1 MRASFRLALGAGCIA
16 LVALAPG
23 FAQAVYQW
31 KDAKGVTHYSDTP
44 PKDANRAV
52 RTVEVPPPPPVSP
65 SAAKSTPVSAATVAR
80 APAAPAVDPVVAQRE
95 AAARAGQCKQ
105 APDNLA
111 ILQANAA
118 VAVDEDGDG
127 KSDKVLDQAQRDA
140 QVKSMQVTIQSACGA
155 Y

>member
-44 PKDANRAV
+44 PKDAKGSV
-52 RTVEVPPPPPVSP
+52 RTVEVPPPPPVPP
-65 SAAKSTPVSAATVAR
+65 SVANTRPAPAATVAR
-80 APAAPAVDPVVAQRE
+80 AAAAPAVDPVVAQRE
-95 AAARAGQCKQ
+95 AAARAAQCKQ
-105 APDNLA
+105 AQDNLA

-118 VAVDEDGDG
+118 IAVDEDGDG

-140 QVKSMQVTIQSACGA
+140 QVSSMQSQIKSACA
-155 Y
+155 AN

>member
-1 MRASFRLALGAGCIA
+1 MRASFRLALGVGCIA

-105 APDNLA
+105 AQDNLA

-127 KSDKVLDQAQRDA
+127 KSDKVLDQAQRDS
-140 QVKSMQVTIQSACGA
+140 QVKSMQATIQSACA
-155 Y
+155 AN

>member
-52 RTVEVPPPPPVSP
+52 RTVEVPPPPPVPP
-65 SAAKSTPVSAATVAR
+65 SAAKSRPASAATVAR

-95 AAARAGQCKQ
+95 AATRAGQCKQ
-105 APDNLA
+105 AQDNLA

-118 VAVDEDGDG
+118 VAVDEAGVAG
-127 KSDKVLDQAQRDA
+127 RDRA
-140 QVKSMQVTIQSACGA
+140 AGA
-155 Y
+155 VAR

>member
-1 MRASFRLALGAGCIA
+1 MTVSFRIAFGVACLASL
-16 LVALAPG
+16 ALAPA
-23 FAQAVYQW
+23 FAQVYTW

-52 RTVEVPPPPPVSP
+52 RTVEVPPPPPAPP
-65 SAAKSTPVSAATVAR
+65 SAARSRPASAATVAR

-105 APDNLA
+105 AQDNLA